1 MRIVN
6 LVENTEGRAGC
17 GAEHGLSFYIETE
30 HHKLLMDTG
39 QSGLF
44 MQNAEK
50 LGIDLTKVD
59 TVVLSHG
66 HYDHGGGILP
76 FAEINRDAKIYVP
89 EKAFGEYYSVSKAGE
104 PHYIGLAKEIRELPQ
119 GVPVESGDGIY
130 RIDDEFSLFS
140 GIGNAHPIPSTNRRL
155 KVKAE
160 EELIQDDFRHEQC
173 LVISEGDKKVL
184 LSGCAHHGILN
195 VLERYHE
202 LYGGDPDVVIS
213 GFHMMKKH
221 GYSDEDIN
229 MIIDTALEL
238 RKYKTVFYTGHC
250 TGVEPYNEMKKLM
263 GDQLQYVHSGDEIQ
277 IGAPGEA
284 I

>member
-1 MRIVN
+1 MRIIN

-119 GVPVESGDGIY
+119 VVPVESGDGIY
-130 RIDDEFSLFS
+130 RIDDD
-140 GIGNAHPIPSTNRRL
+140 GIPVQVASSD
-155 KVKAE
+155 E
-160 EELIQDDFRHEQC
+160 
-173 LVISEGDKKVL
+173 
-184 LSGCAHHGILN
+184 GCAYYVCEDNTIRREMTGDDGRWEIDYLDLN
-195 VLERYHE
+195 GGE
-202 LYGGDPDVVIS
+202 LVCKDMLVMDESKDTEEPWFVVENIGEMESGGLAIADGNDRMVDEEGFQADYEPIS
-213 GFHMMKKH
+213 
-221 GYSDEDIN
+221 YED
-229 MIIDTALEL
+229 ASEL
-238 RKYKTVFYTGHC
+238 RAS
-250 TGVEPYNEMKKLM
+250 
-263 GDQLQYVHSGDEIQ
+263 YV
-277 IGAPGEA
+277 GEA
-284 I
+284 LDYTAFK